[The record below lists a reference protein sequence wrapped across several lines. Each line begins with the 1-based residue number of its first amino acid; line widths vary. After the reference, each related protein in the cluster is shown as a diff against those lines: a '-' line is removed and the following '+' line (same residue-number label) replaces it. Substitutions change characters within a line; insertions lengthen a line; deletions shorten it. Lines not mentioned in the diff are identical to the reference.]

1 MNYLRGF
8 VPWIAFAVVSS
19 FGWQWG
25 ALAGLVL
32 GLRLIALARK
42 SGAAADSL
50 ILERSTVFFF
60 VVLTAV
66 AFARTDSGLQD
77 YTGTLSTGWLA
88 VTAWATLAVKRPFTL
103 GIARRQVPA
112 EMWHNPV
119 FLRVNVV
126 ITTAWALAFTV
137 TSGVLGAV
145 SAAGL
150 GHAVSIPVQIAGFAV
165 PAVFTARY
173 PARVRAR
180 ATAAATAAAATTTAT
195 PSDTTTGVKEI

>member
-32 GLRLIALARK
+32 GLRLIVLARK

-50 ILERSTVFFF
+50 ILERSTVLFF

-66 AFARTDSGLQD
+66 AFARTNSGLQD

-137 TSGVLGAV
+137 TSGVLAAV

-180 ATAAATAAAATTTAT
+180 ATAAATTAATTTT
-195 PSDTTTGVKEI
+195 TSDTTADVEEI